1 MPFILLLIG
10 LIIALIGFVY
20 LAKHATAHQLH
31 MVLNII
37 GAAVL
42 TIAITI
48 LALTG
53 RIWHATAI
61 VAVVLPFVIAHY
73 IRKSGHR
80 PARANTSNP
89 STIHSSE
96 LTRKQALEILGLNE
110 KEADDEAIKRAYR
123 HLMNRIH
130 PDHGGTAWM
139 AERLNAARARLLG
152 DRDV

>member
-1 MPFILLLIG
+1 MPVILLLIG
-10 LIIALIGFVY
+10 LIIAVIGFVY
-20 LAKHATAHQLH
+20 LAKHATAHQLR

-42 TIAITI
+42 AIALTV

-73 IRKSGHR
+73 VGRSGHR
-80 PARANTSNP
+80 SARTKTSSP
-89 STIHSSE
+89 PGVHSTE
-96 LTRKQALEILGLNE
+96 LTRKQAREILGLDEN
-110 KEADDEAIKRAYR
+110 ADDEAVKHAYR
-123 HLMNRIH
+123 HLMSRLH
-130 PDHGGTAWM
+130 PDHGGTDWM

-152 DRDV
+152 DRDA